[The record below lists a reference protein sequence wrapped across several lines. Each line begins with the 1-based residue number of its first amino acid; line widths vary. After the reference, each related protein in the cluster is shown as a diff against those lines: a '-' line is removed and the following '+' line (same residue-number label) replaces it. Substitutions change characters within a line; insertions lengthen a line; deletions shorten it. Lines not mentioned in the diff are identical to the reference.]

1 MFGSSEL
8 DYFKEHPEFNE
19 EFEVFSETEEE
30 AYRLLCPQMIKTLC
44 DLKNRWDAPVYL
56 SFVKNKIYVAI
67 TTPSG
72 FLTSDIKEDVT
83 ETKHIK
89 NLFEELT
96 CCFSIIESLN
106 ETKKIPIDINP
117 AKNLDTPDYENLKID
132 KDKKN
137 RFM

>member
-1 MFGSSEL
+1 MFGSSDL

-44 DLKNRWDAPVYL
+44 DLKKRWDAPVYL
-56 SFVKNKIYVAI
+56 SFVKNKIYIAI
-67 TTPSG
+67 NTPSG

-83 ETKHIK
+83 QTKHIE

-96 CCFSIIESLN
+96 CCFSIIESLQ
-106 ETKKIPIDINP
+106 ESEKMPIDIDSGKKP
-117 AKNLDTPDYENLKID
+117 DTPNYEDVKINES
-132 KDKKN
+132 KKN